1 MRMNGSQKLYL
12 TYTLFVE
19 GPLLIL
25 PKSEPKPRRMSL
37 DYLERKNAIVKRGK
51 KPGAHMHFKVLY
63 LLVCNKIDLITHTHI
78 HTHIYIDHEVSTTQI
93 LMLHEKISR
102 DLVITS

>member
-1 MRMNGSQKLYL
+1 MRMNGNQKLYL

-25 PKSEPKPRRMSL
+25 PKSEPKLRWMSL
-37 DYLERKNAIVKRGK
+37 DYLERKNVIVKLGK

-63 LLVCNKIDLITHTHI
+63 LLVCNKIDLITHTHT
-78 HTHIYIDHEVSTTQI
+78 HT
-93 LMLHEKISR
+93 
-102 DLVITS
+102 